1 MSETAANTVQAMS
14 LDNMTTYT
22 EQLREKYVRKKD
34 LPTKVSELTND
45 VKYQTEEQVAAAISA
60 KVSSTYRAG
69 GSVAFDALPEL
80 TETNLGIVVNV
91 TDSFVTTESFLEG
104 AGARHPAGT
113 NVVVAQSGEEYK
125 YDVLAGFVDLSGL
138 ASTESVDTARTAAVT
153 QANADTDAK
162 LTSYVKTSDI
172 KEITEADILAMFAED

>member
-14 LDNMTTYT
+14 LDNMTIYT
-22 EQLREKYVRKKD
+22 EQLRAKYVRKKD
-34 LPTKVSELTND
+34 LPSKVSELTND

-91 TDSFVTTESFLEG
+91 TESFLEG